1 MNDNGARGQRI
12 LASGHFDAAY
22 YREQNPDV
30 SGTDE
35 ALAEHF
41 CESGWR
47 QFRDPSAAFCVLWY
61 QATVLAGGPQCNPLE
76 HFLDVGAAQG
86 GLAAPVSLPLTVRQR
101 AAISRK
107 VDEWLAGMEGDALAC
122 VKLAG
127 SAARLKLWHLVV
139 DALTRAQ
146 HFAVLETTHY
156 VLLATAHEQQ
166 GEWLLAGRAWQ
177 GALHDEP
184 HHPQYLEHLGDVL
197 ARLGQTDESI
207 ACYERALADAD
218 AEGDWLL
225 AYKAASLLE
234 AGAGEPASIARYYA
248 HACAVEPSGEA
259 ARYGVGV
266 LHAACEAWGAAAQ
279 AFQRAAEALP
289 DYEARA
295 QASYRQGLALARCH
309 EWGDALQAFEQA
321 LVLRDMIGAWH
332 YARGVAQERLGL
344 FAEAADSYAW
354 ALQLDGAQ
362 LDWQYRQAMACSQA
376 GRWEEACAL
385 WAAMPPPAEEDLELR
400 RDTDHW
406 AYQAF
411 AAGLCDER
419 AQAWVR
425 AVGHYRRAL
434 ARRSDHSPYWFYRL
448 GMACLRAGYFQ
459 DASAAFAGMR
469 LVARPLLF
477 APGKLTPEVEYVE
490 FVNTLVVQPR
500 VILYESYAGRSMSC
514 SPYALFVTLLR
525 DERFADCLHVWAVKE
540 VTAHLRSFAARHNV
554 VVVAYGSSLYRRYLA
569 QAGYLIGN
577 LSFPS
582 YFSRRPGQRY
592 LNTWHGT
599 PLKNLGK
606 GVKGSFLAYKNTAR
620 DFLQATHLIS
630 PNRHTTDLLY
640 ERYGVDKLLSAVVA
654 ETGYPRID
662 TMLNADE
669 QEKSRIRQ
677 SLKLSADSP
686 VVLYAPTWRGAV
698 NDFDVNVELILD
710 TLTALADTPCQ
721 LVFRGHYFVE
731 ELLIRQNLPVTVASA
746 EVDTCALLAVV
757 DVLVTDYSSIFFDFI
772 ARPRPVLYYIPD
784 VEAYE
789 SVQGVLCLPWDT
801 LPGEKC
807 GTPEAL
813 RSALAGALSR
823 QEEVAHDAS
832 YAAARQ
838 RFCPYEDGRAA
849 QRTLAFFF
857 DDIGQQPLMPKV
869 ASRVLV
875 YAGDF
880 HEADIDR
887 TLLTAIRHHYGAAS
901 EYVLVVDPWEID
913 GFAERHLNLE
923 ACSSG
928 YELMARVGHMPM
940 SEDESHVVERFM
952 AGRSIEGEQMWHLL
966 HAAFAREYRRLFGD
980 CRFDVMI
987 DLSGRS
993 PFWAGIFA
1001 FGAMPGVMRCRLGSI
1016 SLGEPLAGYVHECY
1030 AREQVLLIDNLGVLP
1045 NVQGE

>member
-1 MNDNGARGQRI
+1 MKDGGARGQCI
-12 LASGHFDAAY
+12 LASAHFDAAY
-22 YREQNPDV
+22 YREQNPDI

-35 ALAEHF
+35 ALVEHF

-61 QATVLAGGPQCNPLE
+61 RATALADGPQCNPLV

-86 GLAAPVSLPLTVRQR
+86 ALTAPASLPLTVRQR

-127 SAARLKLWHLVV
+127 STARFSLWHLVV
-139 DALTRAQ
+139 DALTCAQ
-146 HFAVLETTHY
+146 RCADLDTRSYT
-156 VLLATAHEQQ
+156 LLATAHEKQ
-166 GEWLLAGRAWQ
+166 GQWLLAARAWQ
-177 GALHDEP
+177 GALRGEP
-184 HHPQYLEHLGDVL
+184 HESQYLERLGDVL
-197 ARLGQTDESI
+197 ARLGQTNESI
-207 ACYERALADAD
+207 ACYQRALAETD
-218 AEGDWLL
+218 GDWRL
-225 AYKAASLLE
+225 AYKTASLLE
-234 AGAGEPASIARYYA
+234 ASAGEPTSIAHYYA
-248 HACAVEPSGEA
+248 RACAAEPSGEA

-279 AFQRAAEALP
+279 DFQRAAEALP
-289 DYEARA
+289 DAEARA

-309 EWGDALQAFEQA
+309 EWAAALQAFEQA
-321 LVLRDMIGAWH
+321 LALKDVTGACH
-332 YARGVAQERLGL
+332 YALGVAQERLGL
-344 FAEAADSYAW
+344 FDEAAGSYAR
-354 ALQLDGAQ
+354 ALQLDGEQ
-362 LDWQYRQAMACSQA
+362 TDWQYRQALACAQA
-376 GRWEEACAL
+376 GRWGAACAL
-385 WAAMPPPAEEDLELR
+385 WAAMPPPVEQAVEPV

-411 AAGLCDER
+411 AAGLRDEC
-419 AQAWVR
+419 AQAW
-425 AVGHYRRAL
+425 AQAAGHYQRAL

-448 GMACLRAGYFQ
+448 AMACLRAGRFEE
-459 DASAAFAGMR
+459 ASAAFAGMR
-469 LVARPLLF
+469 LVTRPLLF
-477 APGKLTPEVEYVE
+477 GPGKLTPEVEYVE
-490 FVNTLVVQPR
+490 FVNALVVQPR
-500 VILYESYAGRSMSC
+500 VILYESYSGRSMSC
-514 SPYALFVTLLR
+514 SPYALFVALLR

-540 VTAHLRSFAARHNV
+540 VTAHLRSFATRHNV

-577 LSFPS
+577 LSFPA

-640 ERYGVDKLLSAVVA
+640 ERYGVDKLLSAVMA
-654 ETGYPRID
+654 ETGYPRVD

-669 QEKSRIRQ
+669 QEKTRIRQ
-677 SLKLSADSP
+677 SLKLSDDSP

-698 NDFDVNVELILD
+698 NDFDVNVELILA

-731 ELLIRQNLPVTVASA
+731 ELLIRQSLPVTVASA

-784 VEAYE
+784 VAAYE
-789 SVQGVLCLPWDT
+789 SVQGDLCLPWDA

-807 GTPEAL
+807 DTPEAL
-813 RSALAGALSR
+813 RSALGRALTP
-823 QEEVAHDAS
+823 QNEVALDAS
-832 YAAARQ
+832 YSVARQ

-887 TLLTAIRHHYGAAS
+887 TLLAAIRQHFGSDSAYAVA
-901 EYVLVVDPWEID
+901 VDPWEID
-913 GFAERHLNLE
+913 GFAERLLNL
-923 ACSSG
+923 ARDSDG

-940 SEDESHVVERFM
+940 SEDESPVVECFL
-952 AGRSIEGEQMWHLL
+952 AGRAIESEPMRRLL
-966 HAAFAREYRRLFGD
+966 HTAFSREYRRLFGG
-980 CRFDVMI
+980 CQFDVII

-993 PFWAGIFA
+993 PFWAGILA
-1001 FGAMPGVMRCRLGSI
+1001 FGAVSGVQRYRLGAVPKA
-1016 SLGEPLAGYVHECY
+1016 EPLGGYVHECY
-1030 AREQVLLIDNLGVLP
+1030 VREQVLVIGNLGVLA
-1045 NVQGE
+1045 NAQG